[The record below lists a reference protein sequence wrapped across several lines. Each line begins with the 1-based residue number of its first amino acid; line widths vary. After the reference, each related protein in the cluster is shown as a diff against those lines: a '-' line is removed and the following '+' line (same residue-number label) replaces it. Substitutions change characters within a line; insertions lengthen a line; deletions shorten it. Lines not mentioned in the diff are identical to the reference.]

1 MRKYLPMGVGMD
13 RELRLRI
20 VIEKPPA
27 GIDYA
32 LQKGR
37 GHAYETVQTQRS
49 SNKDVKFEF
58 AVGVKERG
66 KGSAPA
72 LTGSYVQGPP
82 ASKFVYID
90 IGASAGQKDT
100 PWSRRLKVPLTNISA
115 ATIDQVARDSG
126 AVLEARVPGAG
137 KNGEPNCATVKPF
150 AGWKLV
156 RS

>member
-37 GHAYETVQTQRS
+37 GNAYETVQTQRS